1 MKYML
6 SLISIVLLAACAR
19 QPQQP
24 QTVVAEP
31 IASKRFVTPPSYEL
45 ASQQASNAE
54 PVPVLTINE
63 YARALVHELMSNHRT
78 AEDTGMVGVT
88 DFAYVDTALDQGTV
102 LSNHLSEAIMYDL
115 HKFGVAV
122 LDYKVTD
129 YIRVTPSG
137 DFALSRDF
145 SELSGELPI
154 RFVLT
159 GTMTAHKNGV
169 LVNARLIR
177 IDNKQVISAA
187 RTFVPETVVR
197 AVISQSGA
205 DKMKLK
211 QG

>member
-1 MKYML
+1 MKKIPLLMA
-6 SLISIVLLAACAR
+6 SLLLTACVQHYA
-19 QPQQP
+19 P
-24 QTVVAEP
+24 TGAVVAADQNSRAGVTDAFAMQSQHVANEP
-31 IASKRFVTPPSYEL
+31 LPL
-45 ASQQASNAE
+45 
-54 PVPVLTINE
+54 LTINE
-63 YARALVHELMSNHRT
+63 YSRVLVHELMSNHHS
-78 AEDTGMVGVT
+78 AQEGGMVGVT

-145 SELSGELPI
+145 TELSSSQPI
-154 RFVLT
+154 RFVVT
-159 GTMTAHKNGV
+159 GTLTAHKQGV

-177 IDNKQVISAA
+177 IDSKQVVAAA
-187 RTFVPETVVR
+187 RTFVPHQVVA
-197 AVISQSGA
+197 AVLGNA
-205 DKMKLK
+205 GHDKLQLK